1 MLFKRTL
8 LPRSCEPFGCYKFR
22 KAELSMVNQMKAA
35 KMGQITEEMKI
46 VAKEEDESPKKICR
60 RVAAGRVVITRNME
74 RENVVPLG
82 IGEGLRTKI
91 NANVGTSA
99 DLCDLNLEVEKAKI
113 AVNYGADTVMDLST
127 SGDLDEIR
135 KTILKAVN
143 VPVGTVPIYQTAIE
157 TIKDKG
163 AIIYMDE
170 DDVFNTI
177 EKHAKDGVDFMTVHC
192 GVTQQIVKRIA
203 KHPRLMGI
211 VSRGG
216 TFLAAWILHHNKENP
231 LYANYD
237 YLLEIA
243 KKYDFALSLGDGLR
257 PGCIFDA
264 TDWPQIQE
272 LLTIGELVERARE
285 ADVQAI
291 VEGPGHV
298 PLDQIESNIQL
309 EKSICK
315 GAPFYVLGPVV
326 TEIAPGYDHIVGA
339 IGGTLAGLAGADFL
353 CYLTPAEHLGLPTLE
368 DVKEGVIVTK
378 IAAHAVDIVKLGA
391 KASARDLAMAKA
403 RANLDWKKQIENA
416 LDSEKAK
423 KIRGRIKLKS
433 AETCSMC
440 SQYCAIKILRE
451 ALKAEGKCL

>member
-1 MLFKRTL
+1 
-8 LPRSCEPFGCYKFR
+8 
-22 KAELSMVNQMKAA
+22 
-35 KMGQITEEMKI
+35 MGQITEEMRT
-46 VAKEEDESPKKICR
+46 VAKDEDESPKKICKR
-60 RVAAGRVVITRNME
+60 IAAGRVVITRNIQ
-74 RENVVPLG
+74 RENVHPIG

-99 DLCDLNLEVEKAKI
+99 DLCDLGLEVEKARI
-113 AVNYGADTVMDLST
+113 AVKCGADTVMDLST

-135 KTILKAVN
+135 RAILDAVN
-143 VPVGTVPIYQTAIE
+143 VPIGTVPIYQTAIE
-157 TIKDKG
+157 VAEKEG
-163 AIIYMDE
+163 AIIHMDE
-170 DDVFNTI
+170 DDLFNTI

-216 TFLAAWILHHNKENP
+216 TFLAAWILHHDKENP

-264 TDWPQIQE
+264 TDWPQVQE
-272 LLTIGELVERARE
+272 LLTIGELVERARA

-291 VEGPGHV
+291 VEGPGHL
-298 PLDQIESNIQL
+298 PLDQIESNVQL
-309 EKSICK
+309 EKSVCK
-315 GAPFYVLGPVV
+315 GAPFYVLGPVI

-353 CYLTPAEHLGLPTLE
+353 CYITPAEHLGLPTLE

-378 IAAHAVDIVKLGA
+378 IAAHAVDIVKLGS
-391 KASARDLAMAKA
+391 KASDRDLAVAKA
-403 RANLDWKKQIENA
+403 RANLNWKKQIENA
-416 LDSEKAK
+416 LDPEKARR
-423 KIRGRIKLKS
+423 IRDRIKLKS

-440 SQYCAIKILRE
+440 SQYCAIKILKE
-451 ALKAEGKCL
+451 ALKSQGQCL

>member
-1 MLFKRTL
+1 
-8 LPRSCEPFGCYKFR
+8 
-22 KAELSMVNQMKAA
+22 MVNQMKAA
-35 KMGQITEEMKI
+35 KMRQITEEMKI

-74 RENVVPLG
+74 RENVIPLG

-91 NANVGTSA
+91 NANVGTST

-135 KTILKAVN
+135 KTILQAVD
-143 VPVGTVPIYQTAIE
+143 VPIGTVPIYQTAVEI
-157 TIKDKG
+157 IKDKG
-163 AIIYMDE
+163 AIIHMDE

-309 EKSICK
+309 EKSVCK

-326 TEIAPGYDHIVGA
+326 TEIAPGYDHVVGA

-403 RANLDWKKQIENA
+403 RANLDWRKQIENA